1 MIMKILICG
10 ANGFVGKDLVYFLS
24 KKHRILA
31 TYRNNKKNL
40 YRNNN
45 IKWIKCDFK
54 NKINIKFK
62 PDFIINCLAA
72 HTFSNKQ
79 NFIDYYNSHIL
90 AVFNLIEF
98 SKKHLVKKIINFSS
112 MNVYGKVTTSLIK
125 EKETPNNPDMVGMTK
140 FIGEKILQNAS
151 LDIVNLRLPGIL
163 CIKNT
168 KKYPIISR
176 FIEALKKNNKITI
189 YNKNTLFNNVIDT
202 LELSK
207 LIEKIFIKKE
217 LKYKTFNV
225 AASKPIKL
233 NKVISLLS
241 KKIKSKSKIVYLTKN
256 NQSYLIST
264 SKLKKHLNF
273 LPSSTEK
280 IIERNLYGRYS

>member
-1 MIMKILICG
+1 MKILICG
-10 ANGFVGKDLVYFLS
+10 ANGVVGRDLVYFLS
-24 KKHRILA
+24 KKHKILA

-40 YRNNN
+40 FKNNN

-62 PDFIINCLAA
+62 PEFIINCLAT
-72 HTFSNKQ
+72 HTFSSKQ
-79 NFIDYYNSHIL
+79 NFIEYYNSHIL
-90 AVFNLIEF
+90 SVFNLIEF
-98 SKKHLVKKIINFSS
+98 SKKNLVKKIINFSS
-112 MNVYGKVTTSLIK
+112 MNVYGKVTTGLVT
-125 EKETPNNPDMVGMTK
+125 EKEQPNNPDMVGITK
-140 FIGEKILQNAS
+140 FIGEKILKNTY

-168 KKYPIISR
+168 KEYPIISR
-176 FIEALKKNNKITI
+176 FIETLKKNNKITI
-189 YNKNTLFNNVIDT
+189 YNKDALFNNVIDT
-202 LELSK
+202 FELSK
-207 LIEKIFIKKE
+207 LIERIFVKKK

-233 NKVISLLS
+233 NKVISLLN
-241 KKIKSKSKIVYLTKN
+241 KKIKSKSKIVYLTKK

>member
-1 MIMKILICG
+1 MKILICG
-10 ANGFVGKDLVYFLS
+10 ANGVVGRDLVYFLS
-24 KKHRILA
+24 KKHKILA

-40 YRNNN
+40 FKNNN

-62 PDFIINCLAA
+62 PEFIINCLAT
-72 HTFSNKQ
+72 HTFSSKQ
-79 NFIDYYNSHIL
+79 NFIEYYNSHIL
-90 AVFNLIEF
+90 SVFNLIEF
-98 SKKHLVKKIINFSS
+98 SKKNLVKKIINFSS
-112 MNVYGKVTTSLIK
+112 MNVYGKVTTGLVT
-125 EKETPNNPDMVGMTK
+125 EKEQPNNPNMVGITK
-140 FIGEKILQNAS
+140 FIGEKILKNTY

-168 KKYPIISR
+168 KEYPIISR
-176 FIEALKKNNKITI
+176 FIETLKKNNKITI
-189 YNKNTLFNNVIDT
+189 YNKDALFNNVIDT
-202 LELSK
+202 FELSK
-207 LIEKIFIKKE
+207 LIERIFVKKK

-233 NKVISLLS
+233 NKVISLLN
-241 KKIKSKSKIVYLTKN
+241 KKIKSKSKIVYLTKK
-256 NQSYLIST
+256 NQSYLISI
-264 SKLKKHLNF
+264 SKLKKYLNF

>member
-1 MIMKILICG
+1 MKILICG
-10 ANGFVGKDLVYFLS
+10 ANGVVGRDLVYFLS
-24 KKHRILA
+24 KKHKILA

-40 YRNNN
+40 FKNNN

-62 PDFIINCLAA
+62 PEFIINCLAT
-72 HTFSNKQ
+72 HTFSSKQ
-79 NFIDYYNSHIL
+79 NFIEYYNSHIL
-90 AVFNLIEF
+90 SVFNLIEF
-98 SKKHLVKKIINFSS
+98 SKKNLVKKIINFSS
-112 MNVYGKVTTSLIK
+112 MNVYGKVTTGLVT
-125 EKETPNNPDMVGMTK
+125 EKEQPNNPNMVGITK
-140 FIGEKILQNAS
+140 FIGEKILKNTY

-168 KKYPIISR
+168 KEYPIISR
-176 FIEALKKNNKITI
+176 FIETLKKNNKITI
-189 YNKNTLFNNVIDT
+189 YNKDALFNNVTDT

-207 LIEKIFIKKE
+207 LIERIFVKKK
-217 LKYKTFNV
+217 LTYKTFNV

-233 NKVISLLS
+233 NKVISLLN
-241 KKIKSKSKIVYLTKN
+241 KKIKSKSKIVYLTKK

>member
-1 MIMKILICG
+1 MKILICG
-10 ANGFVGKDLVYFLS
+10 ANGAVGKDLVYFLS
-24 KKHRILA
+24 KKHKILA

-40 YRNNN
+40 YKNNN
-45 IKWIKCDFK
+45 IKWVKCDMK

-62 PDFIINCLAA
+62 PDFIINCLAT

-79 NFIDYYNSHIL
+79 DFIDYYNSHIL
-90 AVFNLIEF
+90 SVFNLIEF
-98 SKKHLVKKIINFSS
+98 SKKNFVKKIINFSS
-112 MNVYGKVTTSLIK
+112 MNVYGMVTTNLLT
-125 EKETPNNPDMVGMTK
+125 EKEIPNNPDMVGITK
-140 FIGEKILQNAS
+140 FIGEQILKK
-151 LDIVNLRLPGIL
+151 DYFDVINLRLPGIL

-202 LELSK
+202 FELSK
-207 LIEKIFIKKE
+207 LIEKIFVKK
-217 LKYKTFNV
+217 KINYKTFNV
-225 AASKPIKL
+225 AASKPIRL
-233 NKVISLLS
+233 NKVILLLN
-241 KKIKSKSKIVYLTKN
+241 KKIKSKSKIVYLTKK

-264 SKLKKHLNF
+264 NKLKKHLNF
-273 LPSSTEK
+273 LPSTTEK

>member
-1 MIMKILICG
+1 MKILICG
-10 ANGFVGKDLVYFLS
+10 ANGVVGRDLVYFLS
-24 KKHRILA
+24 KKHKILA

-40 YRNNN
+40 FKNNN
-45 IKWIKCDFK
+45 IKWTKCDFK

-62 PDFIINCLAA
+62 PEFIINCLAT
-72 HTFSNKQ
+72 HTFSSKQ
-79 NFIDYYNSHIL
+79 NFIEYYNSHIL
-90 AVFNLIEF
+90 SIFNLIEF
-98 SKKHLVKKIINFSS
+98 SKKNLVKKIINFSS
-112 MNVYGKVTTSLIK
+112 MNVYGKVTTGLVT
-125 EKETPNNPDMVGMTK
+125 EKEQPNNPDMVGITK
-140 FIGEKILQNAS
+140 FIGEKILKNTYS
-151 LDIVNLRLPGIL
+151 DIVNLRLPGIL

-176 FIEALKKNNKITI
+176 FIETLKKNNKITI
-189 YNKNTLFNNVIDT
+189 YNKDALFNNVIDT
-202 LELSK
+202 FELSK
-207 LIEKIFIKKE
+207 LIERIFVKKK

-233 NKVISLLS
+233 NKVISLLN
-241 KKIKSKSKIVYLTKN
+241 KKIKSKSKIVYLTKK